1 MKEIISQ
8 NCNDVRCKETNLP
21 KGKMRIFLCDC
32 GVQILVVPDLFAME
46 IAVINHIKLHKQLTG
61 ETLSEELLTEKIICL
76 LGKTNL
82 I

>member
-1 MKEIISQ
+1 MKDFSQ
-8 NCNDVRCKETNLP
+8 NCNDASCRETHLP
-21 KGKMRIFLCDC
+21 TGKMPIFICDC

-61 ETLSEELLTEKIICL
+61 ETLSEELLTKKIIGL
-76 LGKTNL
+76 LSKK